1 MRYQDANIEMLTK
14 DITDAANQSGR
25 ENKGMMIYGPTGTGK
40 TYAMHALAKA
50 KKTITKIYSVKN
62 YVDLLSEFRDYIKQ
76 GWYFEKMKEICDEDL
91 LFIDDLGAEKTTD
104 FSQEFLY
111 AILNRRY
118 ENMHRTF
125 ITSNLTLK
133 EMNDRYGS
141 RIVSRIA
148 EMCVLVELQGQDKR
162 I

>member
-1 MRYQDANIEMLTK
+1 MRYQNASIEMLTK

-40 TYAMHALAKA
+40 TYAMYALAKA
-50 KKTITKIYSVKN
+50 KRTIAKIYPVKN
-62 YVDLLSEFRDYIKQ
+62 YVDLLSEFRDHIKQ

-111 AILNRRY
+111 AIINRRY
-118 ENMHRTF
+118 ENMKRTF

-133 EMNDRYGS
+133 ELNERYGS

-148 EMCVLVELQGQDKR
+148 EMCVLVELHGQDKR